1 MQTCIAA
8 LGSMTQVLGAQRALA
23 RAAIRSSVV
32 KLDAKYTT
40 KGCTYG
46 LEFPCAQQNNVR
58 TILQSAGIPIKQMIG
73 GGETP

>member
-8 LGSMTQVLGAQRALA
+8 LGSTTQALGAQRALA

-32 KLDAKYTT
+32 KLDAKQTT
-40 KGCTYG
+40 KGCAYG

-58 TILQSAGIPIKQMIG
+58 TILESAKIPVKQIIG
-73 GGETP
+73 GGEAT